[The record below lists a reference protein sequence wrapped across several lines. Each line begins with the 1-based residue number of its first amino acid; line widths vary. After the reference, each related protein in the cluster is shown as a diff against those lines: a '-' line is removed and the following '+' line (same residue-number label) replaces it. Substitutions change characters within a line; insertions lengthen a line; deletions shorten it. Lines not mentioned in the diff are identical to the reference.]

1 MGEDTEQSVG
11 IFVFLIIILVAH
23 VACWIAS
30 VVKAVIDRKSFRRK
44 TKLSKE
50 KALLAETRQNEL
62 EDARRQ
68 RNSEPASVE
77 NGGPKFAIT
86 RSQQNSSQNLHPV
99 SPTGRFTGE
108 HYFPKCPKRLL
119 STGGAKRISPEELAI
134 MLDSYAVQPP
144 KTQQADSVARSPT
157 HPATKETSTSNPS
170 AVNA

>member
-30 VVKAVIDRKSFRRK
+30 VIKAVIDRKSLRRK
-44 TKLSKE
+44 AKLSKE

-62 EDARRQ
+62 EDVRRQ
-68 RNSEPASVE
+68 RKSEPASVE

-86 RSQQNSSQNLHPV
+86 RSQQNSSQNLRSV
-99 SPTGRFTGE
+99 SSTGRSTGE

-170 AVNA
+170 SVNA